1 MEDESSEYNY
11 EQLRNMSVAERQER
25 FRAFKKARVMS
36 EVKKSTEVDHWQ
48 SIDDPMTSEQ
58 LDRLPPGHPDV
69 DPQTPPVWVKLFHP
83 WHREVMVS
91 KGRFN
96 YESGTWAARFQ
107 PKEEGNCSGRGHSIR
122 LGRNRGRRA
131 AMGWAGDSGP
141 CATKARLT
149 PVTIRTSHQNGVSR
163 SRCRKT
169 SHY

>member
-69 DPQTPPVWVKLFHP
+69 DPQTPPVWVKFFHP

-107 PKEEGNCSGRGHSIR
+107 PKEEGNCWGEVTPSAWAEIVVGERPWDGPVIPDHVR
-122 LGRNRGRRA
+122 QRR
-131 AMGWAGDSGP
+131 D
-141 CATKARLT
+141 
-149 PVTIRTSHQNGVSR
+149 
-163 SRCRKT
+163 
-169 SHY
+169 